1 MIYYVEIKNLD
12 GGYLEIAPDQNV
24 DKGKFKTIYTYDDH
38 TERYMPLENRLI
50 IMNPSRL
57 HGVSKVHKGI
67 RKSFIANGWSKKPST
82 FDEGENVND
91 FFHFVDWKE
100 KNKPFDI

>member
-1 MIYYVEIKNLD
+1 
-12 GGYLEIAPDQNV
+12 
-24 DKGKFKTIYTYDDH
+24 
-38 TERYMPLENRLI
+38 
-50 IMNPSRL
+50 MNPGRL

-91 FFHFVDWKE
+91 SFQFVNWKE
-100 KNKPFDI
+100 KNQPFNI